1 MSASTFEHLSDQDLA
16 SMEERARSA
25 VSGPWCSLVE
35 GRDHLGGSSIIQT
48 PSSDIEIWGASA
60 ADQDFIA
67 HARDDIPRLL
77 AEIRHL
83 RSKRG

>member
-25 VSGPWCSLVE
+25 VAGPWCSLGE

-48 PSSDIEIWGASA
+48 PGSDIEIGGASA

-67 HARDDIPRLL
+67 HARADILRLL